1 MAARQASFRG
11 NTYHCACETT
21 PDIGYLDAV
30 ENDSDFYPVLQH
42 LMPGWLDLATRAKR
56 ALEYNPI
63 VDTDPI
69 SLSNAAFTR
78 LVVAATI
85 AWVQDAV
92 LLTEDIPELFSRAPF
107 SYLLHPDIMTYWNN
121 VKDRVKK
128 SVEEGDKVHHE
139 ANLERHDVLNYI
151 RSCNISST
159 NRLVNEVPS
168 RTCNLM
174 LQQQQNLQ
182 QREIDFH
189 LQEISRIAGR
199 TIGREVL
206 GDRNSDG
213 APNNVEHECTT
224 GMTEQTPT
232 ELPIPYCLKTNA
244 EHNNDLLRMVQEWED
259 EVRPREVQ
267 SATWWEVNNKAQK
280 TLREKRKLLYICM
293 EAEAKMQP
301 GRTILEVTAQ
311 FQDLVHEIGGCW
323 SDVETILRRWKQT
336 NGGICPWNRVD
347 LQHVVNER
355 KTKQADKANK
365 RKLDALA
372 ST

>member
-1 MAARQASFRG
+1 MNPLFCGVNAMAEYLILSYGREASRTIPEIFNAAVDWTSHEWLITNDTCTGPMMYSKKQKEKGQDSDLATHDLEGHYEVFEQMKRAAGLEYIDKATHFRLYGAMYGDQYGALDEEKERLGRWLGEKGNNANSTCKNHYLRNLPIGGLLAMAARQASFRG
-11 NTYHCACETT
+11 NAYHCARETT
-21 PDIGYLDAV
+21 LDIGDLDAV

-128 SVEEGDKVHHE
+128 SVEEGDRVHHE

-159 NRLVNEVPS
+159 NRLVNEVTS

-189 LQEISRIAGR
+189 LQEIS
-199 TIGREVL
+199 
-206 GDRNSDG
+206 
-213 APNNVEHECTT
+213 
-224 GMTEQTPT
+224 
-232 ELPIPYCLKTNA
+232 
-244 EHNNDLLRMVQEWED
+244 
-259 EVRPREVQ
+259 
-267 SATWWEVNNKAQK
+267 
-280 TLREKRKLLYICM
+280 
-293 EAEAKMQP
+293 
-301 GRTILEVTAQ
+301 
-311 FQDLVHEIGGCW
+311 
-323 SDVETILRRWKQT
+323 
-336 NGGICPWNRVD
+336 
-347 LQHVVNER
+347 
-355 KTKQADKANK
+355 
-365 RKLDALA
+365 
-372 ST
+372 